1 MSAAGAPDGVV
12 PPAAGTRGPGTPRFS
27 VVVPTFDR
35 GAAILPTLR
44 SVATQTETSWEL
56 LVVSDGSTDDTD
68 DVVAGFA
75 RDEPRCLL
83 LRTPR
88 HGAPGGPRNAGL
100 RAARGRYV
108 AYLDHDD
115 AYAPEH
121 LETLGALLDDGA
133 PWAFTGAERVAA
145 DGTPG
150 AATTDLDLVWHPE
163 LQLAGPVVEP
173 SRVAHR
179 RGLAEELGGWWEN
192 PRGLEDWDLWVRLA
206 DAGHRPA
213 TSTRRTVRL
222 LDDAG
227 TRRHRMGWS
236 CTQVLARTGDAG
248 AAERAVSALQDD
260 ARAAET
266 ARAARTDL
274 VAWYARIT
282 TDDAVVLP
290 REGRPDVDALLAATL
305 RDAPR
310 PWRDVAVVPAGA
322 GAALVRTLPCARRNH
337 ARRVVRLAARTQPA
351 QLRVVRDA
359 VAAAA

>member
-1 MSAAGAPDGVV
+1 MSTPGGAGGL
-12 PPAAGTRGPGTPRFS
+12 RFS
-27 VVVPTFDR
+27 VVVPTVDR

-44 SVATQTETSWEL
+44 SVVAQSEESWEL

-68 DVVAGFA
+68 DVVRAFAAG
-75 RDEPRCLL
+75 EPRCRL
-83 LRTPR
+83 LRTAR
-88 HGAPGGPRNAGL
+88 HGAPGGPRNVAL
-100 RAARGRYV
+100 RHARGRYV

-115 AYAPEH
+115 AFAPEH
-121 LETLGALLDDGA
+121 LEVLGGLLDDGA
-133 PWAFTGAERVAA
+133 AWAFAGAERVAA

-150 AATTDLDLVWHPE
+150 AGTTDLDLLWHPE

-179 RGLAEELGGWWEN
+179 RGVVEALGGWWED

-222 LDDAG
+222 LDDTG

-236 CTQVLARTGDAG
+236 CTQLLARVADA
-248 AAERAVSALQDD
+248 ATAERAVAALTDED
-260 ARAAET
+260 RVAGT
-266 ARAARTDL
+266 ARAAHADL
-274 VAWYARIT
+274 TAWYARIAD
-282 TDDAVVLP
+282 DDAVVLP
-290 REGRPDVDALLAATL
+290 REGRPDVAALLRETVDA
-305 RDAPR
+305 APR
-310 PWRDVAVVPAGA
+310 PWRDVAVAPVGA
-322 GAALVRTLPCARRNH
+322 GAALVRTLPCARRDH

>member
-1 MSAAGAPDGVV
+1 MTPAGPARAGGAA
-12 PPAAGTRGPGTPRFS
+12 PRFS
-27 VVVPTFDR
+27 VVVPTVDR

-44 SVATQTETSWEL
+44 SVVAQTEASWEL
-56 LVVSDGSTDDTD
+56 VVVSDGSTDDTD
-68 DVVAGFA
+68 DVLAAFA
-75 RDEPRCLL
+75 SDEPRCRP
-83 LRTPR
+83 LRTSR
-88 HGAPGGPRNAGL
+88 HGAPGGPRNVGL
-100 RAARGRYV
+100 RHARGRYV

-115 AYAPEH
+115 VLAPEH

-145 DGTPG
+145 DGTPS
-150 AATTDLDLVWHPE
+150 AATTDLDLLWHPE

-179 RGLAEELGGWWEN
+179 RGLVQDAGGWWED

-236 CTQVLARTGDAG
+236 CTQLLARVGDAA
-248 AAERAVSALQDD
+248 AAERAVAALTDHTC
-260 ARAAET
+260 AAET
-266 ARAARTDL
+266 AQAALEDL
-274 VAWYARIT
+274 TAWYARIA
-282 TDDAVVLP
+282 DDDDVVLP
-290 REGRPDVDALLAATL
+290 REGRPDVEALIAATVAA
-305 RDAPR
+305 APAA
-310 PWRDVAVVPAGA
+310 WQDVAVAPAGA
-322 GAALVRTLPCARRNH
+322 GAAIVRTLPCARRDH